1 MSEDKDI
8 SESGWLRRLAER
20 LKPAAK
26 ARTHLLAAASLWTVV
41 GLGLLTL
48 GLIWCFAVRLPWPFV
63 LAVLGIAAGS
73 LKGRF
78 VLRRLAEKNAARVV
92 RRGDGHCLGG
102 FLSVKTW
109 LLVAVM
115 MTSGIL
121 LRRSGVPHPIL
132 GVLYSAIGTA
142 LLAGSIPLWKARRQ
156 LGGEDPFRRAPGRP
170 GRPASPSRAGHETP
184 PCDQGGD
191 SPLEPSTSGSPGQDP
206 EHIAA
211 RQLGGEDPFRRAP
224 GRSGA

>member
-1 MSEDKDI
+1 MPEDQNL
-8 SESGWLRRLAER
+8 SESGPIRRLAER

-26 ARTHLLAAASLWTVV
+26 ARTHLFAAAGLWTLV
-41 GLGLLTL
+41 GLGLSTL
-48 GLIWCFAVRLPWPFV
+48 GFIWCFAARLPWPFV
-63 LAVLGIAAGS
+63 LAALGIVAGS

-78 VLRRLAEKNAARVV
+78 VLRRLAEKNAARVI

-142 LLAGSIPLWKARRQ
+142 LLAGSLPLWGALRR
-156 LGGEDPFRRAPGRP
+156 FRPIP
-170 GRPASPSRAGHETP
+170 DT
-184 PCDQGGD
+184 
-191 SPLEPSTSGSPGQDP
+191 
-206 EHIAA
+206 
-211 RQLGGEDPFRRAP
+211 
-224 GRSGA
+224 

>member
-1 MSEDKDI
+1 M
-8 SESGWLRRLAER
+8 RRLAER

-26 ARTHLLAAASLWTVV
+26 ARTHLLMAAGLWTAV
-41 GLGLLTL
+41 GIGLLTL
-48 GLIWCFAVRLPWPFV
+48 GFIWCFAARIPWPFA
-63 LAVLGIAAGS
+63 LAALGIVAGS

-78 VLRRLAEKNAARVV
+78 VLRRLAEKNAARVIQ
-92 RRGDGHCLGG
+92 RGDGQCLGG

-121 LRRSGVPHPIL
+121 LRRSGVSHAIL

-156 LGGEDPFRRAPGRP
+156 
-170 GRPASPSRAGHETP
+170 SR
-184 PCDQGGD
+184 
-191 SPLEPSTSGSPGQDP
+191 
-206 EHIAA
+206 
-211 RQLGGEDPFRRAP
+211 
-224 GRSGA
+224 